1 MEAIMT
7 TPSTQPIVGTQS
19 IQSPEPVKVEM
30 KTAKPTLETKVENY
44 EDAKPAEVTK
54 EFNQVSNSLDLGVQF
69 GYNAEIDTVFISVTD
84 KATGKVIRQLPTEEA
99 MKIKES
105 MKELV
110 GVLFDKKG

>member
-19 IQSPEPVKVEM
+19 IQSPESVKVEM

-54 EFNQVSNSLDLGVQF
+54 EFNQVSDSLDLGVQF

-84 KATGKVIRQLPTEEA
+84 KTTGKVIRQLPTEEA